1 MARMARASKSDPGI
15 AGAPAWP
22 LARPT
27 YASLEAAVQGEASRW
42 NVPGMSVAVLH
53 DGKVEA
59 VATGITSIA
68 TRQPVTPATIFQIGS
83 ISKVFT
89 ATVAMQL
96 VDEGKLDLDEPIV
109 TYVPEL
115 PLADPDTRAG
125 ITLRHVF
132 SHSSGFEG
140 DTFTDFGRGDEAN
153 ATAVAEFGSLKEWFA
168 LGELFSYNN
177 NGYTLA
183 GLVIERVTGQPFEQ
197 VVEERLFKPLHLDST
212 VYFAENAIT
221 YPHAVG
227 HYLRKREEGPAI
239 ARPYSFPRHI
249 NAPGGIIATAG
260 DLIRFAQMH
269 IAGGELDG
277 DRIISQESAELMQT
291 PYINSWDQNCS
302 FGQGW
307 YITEYPDLTIVQH
320 GGSTMGF
327 RAMLRFAPD
336 RGFAIAL
343 LTNGD
348 SGTSAYD
355 SIYEWALQHY
365 LGFTMP
371 KPATITLPDAELDR
385 LAGLYGRQNIR
396 MDVSREGERLR
407 LRSFEVDAES
417 GEEKEDGP
425 FSVGAPLS
433 LEAIESTRPHDFQV
447 VGGPMDG
454 AIIDFP
460 PSPAKDDPDRI
471 LIRVGGRVSER
482 LDTKP
487 EPDRSSSKAS
497 AAGVARSRKGTGK
510 SVSSDVLE
518 DAIGDVDEA
527 KSRKSTKKSKSKNT

>member
-1 MARMARASKSDPGI
+1 MATATTI
-15 AGAPAWP
+15 AATPTKPPHKAKAMPEPATDIPAWP
-22 LARPT
+22 LARPN
-27 YASLEAAVQGEASRW
+27 YASLETAVQGEAARW
-42 NVPGMSVAVLH
+42 NVPGMSVSVLH

-59 VATGITSIA
+59 VGTGITSIA
-68 TRQPVTPATIFQIGS
+68 TRQPVTPETIFQIGS

-89 ATVAMQL
+89 TTVAMQL
-96 VDEGKLDLDEPIV
+96 VDEGKLDLDEPII

-115 PLADPDTRAG
+115 PLADAGARAG

-132 SHSSGFEG
+132 SHSGGFEG
-140 DTFTDFGRGDEAN
+140 DTFTDFGRGHEAN
-153 ATAVAEFGSLKEWFA
+153 AAAVAEFGSLKQWF
-168 LGELFSYNN
+168 LPGELFSYNN
-177 NGYTLA
+177 NGFTLA

-197 VVEERLFKPLHLDST
+197 VVEERLFKPLQLEST

-277 DRIISQESAELMQT
+277 TRIISQDSAVLMQT
-291 PYINSWDQNCS
+291 PYITSWDQNCS

-307 YITEYPDLTIVQH
+307 YITEYPDLKIVQH

-365 LGFTMP
+365 LGFSMP
-371 KPATITLPDAELDR
+371 KPSGITVPDAELDR

-396 MDVSREGERLR
+396 IDVSRDGDRLR
-407 LRSFEVDAES
+407 LRAFEIDPDS
-417 GEEKEDGP
+417 GKEKTDGL
-425 FSVGAPLS
+425 FSTDAPLS
-433 LEAIESTRPHDFQV
+433 LEPIESTRPHDFRV
-447 VGGPMDG
+447 DGGAMDG
-454 AIIDFP
+454 SIIDFP
-460 PSPAKDDPDRI
+460 PSPAKDDPERI

-482 LDTKP
+482 LDNVAKPTRAATKA
-487 EPDRSSSKAS
+487 SKAS
-497 AAGVARSRKGTGK
+497 QASADESGDGRTKKGRS
-510 SVSSDVLE
+510 
-518 DAIGDVDEA
+518 
-527 KSRKSTKKSKSKNT
+527 KSKSTQK